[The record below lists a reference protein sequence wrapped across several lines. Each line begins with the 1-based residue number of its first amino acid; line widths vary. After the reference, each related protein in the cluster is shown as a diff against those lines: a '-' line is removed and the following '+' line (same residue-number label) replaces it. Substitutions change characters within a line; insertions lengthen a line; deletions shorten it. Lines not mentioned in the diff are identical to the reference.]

1 MFRMI
6 TNDTWRA
13 RIVCD
18 PELHHGEPCVRGTR
32 IPVAILVAS
41 LADMPLDELLGEY
54 PQLAREDIQASIL
67 YAAEAAHNTIVV

>member
-1 MFRMI
+1 M
-6 TNDTWRA
+6 TETEWRS

-41 LADMPLDELLGEY
+41 LADLTVAELLQEY
-54 PQLAREDIQASIL
+54 KQLSREDVQAAL
-67 YAAEAAHNTIVV
+67 YYASEAAQNTLMV